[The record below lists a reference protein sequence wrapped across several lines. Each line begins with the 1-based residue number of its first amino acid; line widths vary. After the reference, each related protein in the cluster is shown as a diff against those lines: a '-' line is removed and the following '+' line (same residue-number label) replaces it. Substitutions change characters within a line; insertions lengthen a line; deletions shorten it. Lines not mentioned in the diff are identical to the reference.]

1 MVWDF
6 LERSVAFNK
15 ITKQNDQRRRIIK
28 LLLQN
33 QELSIPELCHFLNL
47 SIPTGTKLVD
57 EFESQ
62 SLLINAGKRESSG
75 GRRPATY
82 VINPNI
88 GFLFSIE
95 ILLNSLKIN
104 VLNLDRK
111 SIFVYESNRFDIK
124 NKKDSFELL
133 AIIIP
138 KIIKDLDLPFDKIL
152 GVGIGITGRVNA
164 KKGISYSFLNLEI
177 PLTVYLSNI
186 WGIPVFIENDTHLIA
201 LAENHYGLAKD
212 LKNVISVN
220 LSKGLAVS
228 IISNGLLQ
236 TGHSGFASEFGH
248 IFAGNNNKICVCG
261 KIGCLETLV
270 SGLALETMFN
280 VLTGKFI
287 DYKEILSSTDLN
299 DFPMSECIQKMGEQ
313 LGKSLAVL
321 IDLLNPELIIIGG
334 GFMPVLDS
342 MRLAINKGINL
353 HSLPQLAA
361 DCEIKISSLDENAA
375 MYGAFALVT
384 ENLLTT

>member
-1 MVWDF
+1 
-6 LERSVAFNK
+6 
-15 ITKQNDQRRRIIK
+15 
-28 LLLQN
+28 
-33 QELSIPELCHFLNL
+33 
-47 SIPTGTKLVD
+47 
-57 EFESQ
+57 
-62 SLLINAGKRESSG
+62 
-75 GRRPATY
+75 

-186 WGIPVFIENDTHLIA
+186 WGIPVFIENDTHLLA

-212 LKNVISVN
+212 LKNVIFVN
-220 LSKGLAVS
+220 LSKGLAIS

-248 IFAGNNNKICVCG
+248 IFAGNSNKICVCG

-334 GFMPVLDS
+334 GFMPVLNS
-342 MRLAINKGINL
+342 MRFAINKGINL

>member
-1 MVWDF
+1 MVWNF
-6 LERSVAFNK
+6 LERSVDFNK

-28 LLLQN
+28 LLLHN
-33 QELSIPELCHFLNL
+33 QVLSIPELCHFFKL
-47 SIPTGTKLVD
+47 SIPTGTKLVV

-62 SLLINAGKRESSG
+62 SLLINTGKRESSG

-82 VINPNI
+82 VLNPNI

-104 VLNLDRK
+104 VLNMHRK
-111 SIFVYESNRFDIK
+111 SIFVYESNSFDIK
-124 NKKDSFELL
+124 NKKDSLELL
-133 AIIIP
+133 AILIP

-186 WGIPVFIENDTHLIA
+186 WGIPVFIENDTHLLA

-248 IFAGNNNKICVCG
+248 IFARNNNKICGCG

-270 SGLALETMFN
+270 SGLALETMFSE
-280 VLTGKFI
+280 LTGKFL
-287 DYKEILSSTDLN
+287 DYKKLLISRDLN
-299 DFPMSECIQKMGEQ
+299 DFPMSECVQKMGEQ

-342 MRLAINKGINL
+342 MRFVINKGINL

-361 DCEIKISSLDENAA
+361 DCEIKISSLGENAA